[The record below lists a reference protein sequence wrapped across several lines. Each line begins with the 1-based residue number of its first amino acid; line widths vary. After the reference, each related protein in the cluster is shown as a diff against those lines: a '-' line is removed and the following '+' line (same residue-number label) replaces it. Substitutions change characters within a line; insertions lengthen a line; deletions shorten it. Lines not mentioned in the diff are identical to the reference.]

1 MTLEDFNNELRSHDF
16 MYDMISN
23 YKEWS
28 YYNKKKME
36 YFRIMENSEPHK
48 KLYYAWEEYRKYFGP
63 KPELSDFTK

>member
-36 YFRIMENSEPHK
+36 YFRIMENSESHK

-63 KPELSDFTK
+63 KPELSDFTE

>member
-16 MYDMISN
+16 MYDMIST

-36 YFRIMENSEPHK
+36 YFRIMENSESHK

>member
-16 MYDMISN
+16 MYDMIGN
-23 YKEWS
+23 YKDWS
-28 YYNKKKME
+28 YYNKKKTE
-36 YFRIMENSEPHK
+36 YFRIMENSESHK

>member
-28 YYNKKKME
+28 YYNKKKFE
-36 YFRIMENSEPHK
+36 YFRIMENSESHK